1 MRLTWFSLFV
11 LVSSAAF
18 AFEGTYS
25 SQKGD
30 AWQTATVVKRGPAT
44 YAVEMSIGVPGCLG
58 ELEATGTANG
68 NVLRIDKEDE
78 VEICHLVA
86 TKKNGGLEVKE
97 LTCDSHGRTC
107 SFSGFYAK
115 AKSGAK

>member
-1 MRLTWFSLFV
+1 MRLAWFSLFV
-11 LVSSAAF
+11 LASSAAF

-25 SQKGD
+25 SQNGK
-30 AWQTATVVKRGPAT
+30 AWQTATITKKGPGT

-68 NVLRIDKEDE
+68 NVLRIDKEDDTE
-78 VEICHLVA
+78 VCHLVA

-97 LTCDSHGRTC
+97 LTCDAHGRKC
-107 SFSGFYAK
+107 GFGGFYAK
-115 AKSGAK
+115 GKPGAK